1 MASYFLSM
9 TSLAKFYPVTEII
22 LEMWSCDQSLL
33 TLAFLWEKLSQLEL
47 YKDLT
52 RKTTFLRV
60 CPGSSSIIWNR
71 GLTLVMVL
79 KFYTSVAKWLK
90 IKVRKFWRLTS
101 TNVEVTGG
109 KLVGVFFATPS
120 WIRLK
125 FFNPI
130 NFFYCVGKHLMYWK
144 NGDKQND
151 KGHLKK
157 LGSFFEETFS
167 LEECSLLIMP
177 MIH

>member
-1 MASYFLSM
+1 MTSYFLSM
-9 TSLAKFYPVTEII
+9 TSSAKFYHVTGII

-90 IKVRKFWRLTS
+90 IKVRKVWRLTS

-109 KLVGVFFATPS
+109 KLVGVFFCY
-120 WIRLK
+120 
-125 FFNPI
+125 PI
-130 NFFYCVGKHLMYWK
+130 LNKVKVFQSYQLFLLCREAPDV
-144 NGDKQND
+144 
-151 KGHLKK
+151 
-157 LGSFFEETFS
+157 
-167 LEECSLLIMP
+167 LEKWR
-177 MIH
+177 